1 MYKLFK
7 RFDYL
12 SSEVNFTFNFRGD
25 IIHKTIFGG
34 IISMLSIFIS
44 IIFSLYFFIVF
55 IKKDAKYLITSTIHS
70 DYLNFTDSNLVP
82 IMLRMTD
89 KIKAL
94 YSLQMKKLDFT
105 NLIRLNLILILTMEQ
120 SKVLL

>member
-34 IISMLSIFIS
+34 IISMLSIFI
-44 IIFSLYFFIVF
+44 
-55 IKKDAKYLITSTIHS
+55 
-70 DYLNFTDSNLVP
+70 
-82 IMLRMTD
+82 
-89 KIKAL
+89 

-105 NLIRLNLILILTMEQ
+105 NLIRLNLILIIEILTMEQ